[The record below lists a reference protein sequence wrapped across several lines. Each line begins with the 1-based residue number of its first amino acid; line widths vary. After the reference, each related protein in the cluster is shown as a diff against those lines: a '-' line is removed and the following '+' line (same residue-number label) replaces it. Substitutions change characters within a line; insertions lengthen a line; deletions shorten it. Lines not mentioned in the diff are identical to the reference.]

1 MDKIYPILAAL
12 AFTLAIVGVIYAFY
26 QLFKETPLEDRTYKD
41 KPPAIYRLLWPL
53 ILLLSVSLKWALSAK
68 KEAEIQAA
76 LIRGGQD
83 YTLNPIQFFVGQVLS
98 AGIAFIFG
106 LILASMLGK
115 GGISLAIILGLL
127 GFFYPNLWLKEVTT
141 KRNTQILKALPFFV
155 DLLTLSIEAGLNLSG
170 SLQAAV
176 DRSRPGPLVVEIDRA
191 LRDIRGGKARMDAL
205 RDFSDRLQFIPIT
218 SFVSALIQGEKTGSS
233 LSPILRAQSDQ
244 RRIERFLRAE
254 KLAME
259 APVKMLG
266 PLILCIFPCTF
277 IVIGFP
283 IAMKFLASGIMN

>member
-1 MDKIYPILAAL
+1 MYKIYSILATI
-12 AFTLAIVGVIYAFY
+12 AFTLAIIGVLFASY
-26 QLFKETPLEDRTYKD
+26 QLFKQTPIEDRKYKD
-41 KPPAIYRLLWPL
+41 KPPTIYRLLWPL
-53 ILLLSVSLKWALSAK
+53 IEVLSHSLKWALSSK
-68 KEAEIQAA
+68 MELKIQKNLVSA
-76 LIRGGQD
+76 GQD
-83 YTLNPIQFFVGQVLS
+83 YTLTPIQFFVGKVLS
-98 AGIAFIFG
+98 SIIAFIFG
-106 LILASMLGK
+106 LILMGMLSK
-115 GGISLAIILGLL
+115 SNLFLPLILSLLA
-127 GFFYPNLWLKEVTT
+127 FYYPNLWLKEITT

-176 DRSRPGPLVVEIDRA
+176 ERSRPGPLVTEIDRV
-191 LRDIRGGKARMDAL
+191 LRDIRGGKPRMDAL
-205 RDFSDRLQFIPIT
+205 RDFSDRLHFTPIT

-233 LSPILRAQSDQ
+233 LSQILRAQSDQ

-277 IVIGFP
+277 IVLGFP
-283 IAMKFLASGIMN
+283 IAMKFLASGIGS

>member
-68 KEAEIQAA
+68 KEAEIQAT
-76 LIRGGQD
+76 LVRGGQD
-83 YTLNPIQFFVGQVLS
+83 YTLNPIQFFVGQILS

-106 LILASMLGK
+106 LILANMLGK
-115 GGISLAIILGLL
+115 GGISVAIILGLL

>member
-1 MDKIYPILAAL
+1 MQNIYLILASL
-12 AFTLAIVGVIYAFY
+12 AFTIAVVGAMYAVY
-26 QLFKETPLEDRTYKD
+26 QLFKETPFEDRKYKD
-41 KPPAIYRLLWPL
+41 KPPAIFRLLWPIIQL
-53 ILLLSVSLKWALSAK
+53 VANSLSWTLSKKNELK
-68 KEAEIQAA
+68 IQAGLLRA
-76 LIRGGQD
+76 GQD
-83 YTLNPIQFFVGQVLS
+83 YTLSPIQFHSGKIVSAVVGLLLGLYLAAVIGRGGFS
-98 AGIAFIFG
+98 IAFI
-106 LILASMLGK
+106 LAF
-115 GGISLAIILGLL
+115 LAYY
-127 GFFYPNLWLKEVTT
+127 YPNLWLKEVRT
-141 KRNTQILKALPFFV
+141 KRNNDILKALPFFV
-155 DLLTLSIEAGLNLSG
+155 DLVTLSIEAGLNLSG

-176 DRSRPGPLVVEIDRA
+176 DRSRPGPLIVEIDRS
-191 LRDIRGGKARMDAL
+191 LREIRGGKARMDAL
-205 RDFSDRLQFIPIT
+205 RELSDRLNFTPIT

-283 IAMKFLASGIMN
+283 IAMKFLASGI